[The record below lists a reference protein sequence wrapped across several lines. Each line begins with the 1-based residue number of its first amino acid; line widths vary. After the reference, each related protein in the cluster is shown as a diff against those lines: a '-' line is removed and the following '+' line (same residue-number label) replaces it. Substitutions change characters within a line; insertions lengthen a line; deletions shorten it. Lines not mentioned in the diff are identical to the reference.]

1 MTIRKLSQVLIVALG
16 TVLLTGTGAFAKGAH
31 ILNAYPATVN
41 GQSIKPG
48 HYDVE
53 WQEHSPEATVTFS
66 QDRHTVATVQGKVE
80 ERSTRYKEDA
90 VIYDSGADGTKRIVE
105 IQFAKSNKV
114 LVFSD

>member
-1 MTIRKLSQVLIVALG
+1 MTIRKPTQILIVALG
-16 TVLLTGTGAFAKGAH
+16 TMLLAGTSAFAKSAR
-31 ILNAYPATVN
+31 ILNAYPATVS

-66 QDRHTVATVQGKVE
+66 QNHRALATVQAKVE
-80 ERSTRYKEDA
+80 ERSTRYKDDA
-90 VIYDSGADGTKRIVE
+90 VIYDSAADGGKRIVE